1 MAGSIAR
8 PGEKARLR
16 AFSLF
21 TKLGSGRRSPNG
33 AMQKQTTEH
42 VIPERSLLS
51 APLHNAL
58 AAAYNLHDGCRMSIM
73 LKPIL
78 RMALPALV
86 AGAAGLQLAHADIY
100 TWADAS
106 GSVNVSN
113 LAPPQGARVISVTR
127 TSPADAAR
135 ENAARD
141 AARRAETLALEE
153 RVRQLE
159 ADAELAKRQPPP
171 QVVYPVIPAP
181 PSLQYGYDP
190 APPPVQYTV
199 YSSAPAYTMGC
210 DPGWMACALGWLPNF
225 YSTGI
230 VFVRAPSSRRSPS
243 FPVRHPPGPRQAPH
257 SFGHSARG

>member
-1 MAGSIAR
+1 
-8 PGEKARLR
+8 
-16 AFSLF
+16 
-21 TKLGSGRRSPNG
+21 
-33 AMQKQTTEH
+33 
-42 VIPERSLLS
+42 
-51 APLHNAL
+51 
-58 AAAYNLHDGCRMSIM
+58 M
-73 LKPIL
+73 LTPIL
-78 RMALPALV
+78 RTALPMLV
-86 AGAAGLQLAHADIY
+86 AGGLGLPLAHADIY

-106 GSVNVSN
+106 GAVNVSN

-181 PSLQYGYDP
+181 PLMQYRYDP
-190 APPPVQYTV
+190 VAPPVQYTV

-210 DPGWMACALGWLPNF
+210 DPGWMDCALGWYPNF
-225 YSTGI
+225 YSMGV
-230 VFVRAPSSRRSPS
+230 VFVRAPSFRRFSS
-243 FPVRHPPGPRQAPH
+243 FPVRHSFGPRQPTR
-257 SFGHSARG
+257 SFGHSVRG

>member
-1 MAGSIAR
+1 
-8 PGEKARLR
+8 
-16 AFSLF
+16 
-21 TKLGSGRRSPNG
+21 
-33 AMQKQTTEH
+33 
-42 VIPERSLLS
+42 
-51 APLHNAL
+51 
-58 AAAYNLHDGCRMSIM
+58 M
-73 LKPIL
+73 LTPIL
-78 RMALPALV
+78 RTALPMLV
-86 AGAAGLQLAHADIY
+86 AGGLGLPLAHADIY

-106 GSVNVSN
+106 GAVNVSN

-127 TSPADAAR
+127 TSPADVAR

-181 PSLQYGYDP
+181 PSMQYWYDP

-230 VFVRAPSSRRSPS
+230 VFVRAPSFRRSPS